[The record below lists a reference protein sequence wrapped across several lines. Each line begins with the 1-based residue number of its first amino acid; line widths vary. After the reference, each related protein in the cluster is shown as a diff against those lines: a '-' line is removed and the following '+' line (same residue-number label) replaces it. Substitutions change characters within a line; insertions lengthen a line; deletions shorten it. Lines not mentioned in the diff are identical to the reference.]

1 MSGRDDE
8 ILAKLDILLGIQQ
21 RQEARLDGMD
31 KRFDGIDKRFDGID
45 KRFDGIDRRLD
56 GIDKRLDGLDTRI
69 DGIDVRL
76 QTVERDVRDTKD
88 RITAVEASQLRT
100 EGQLSVM
107 LHWLQS
113 MDQRFSALM
122 APVVPPTPKK
132 PAA

>member
-1 MSGRDDE
+1 MSSRDDE

-21 RQEARLDGMD
+21 RQEKRLDGID
-31 KRFDGIDKRFDGID
+31 RRLDGIDGRL
-45 KRFDGIDRRLD
+45 DGIDRRLD
-56 GIDKRLDGLDTRI
+56 GIDKRI

-76 QTVERDVRDTKD
+76 QTVERDLRDTKD
-88 RITAVEASQLRT
+88 RMAMVEASQLRS

-107 LHWLQS
+107 LQWLQS
-113 MDQRFSALM
+113 MDLRFSALM

>member
-1 MSGRDDE
+1 MMVAFPMEAPMPGRDDE

-21 RQEARLDGMD
+21 RQEAHLDGMDKRLDGMD
-31 KRFDGIDKRFDGID
+31 KRL
-45 KRFDGIDRRLD
+45 DGIDRRLD
-56 GIDKRLDGLDTRI
+56 GIDKRI

-88 RITAVEASQLRT
+88 RLTAVEASQLRT